1 MRAGERFADQW
12 NFGDMM
18 VAFSA
23 VVAARASRKVVTK
36 RPENRSS
43 HECGPVGAGRW
54 PVACSDGQGRTGVSL
69 QIERPFMEA
78 DSLVHRV
85 SAEFNEMPGLRLT
98 LPQATRLLGL
108 EPAECER
115 IIDQLVGNRFL
126 RRTSNGYIMRAD
138 QSGQ

>member
-1 MRAGERFADQW
+1 
-12 NFGDMM
+12 
-18 VAFSA
+18 
-23 VVAARASRKVVTK
+23 
-36 RPENRSS
+36 
-43 HECGPVGAGRW
+43 
-54 PVACSDGQGRTGVSL
+54 
-69 QIERPFMEA
+69 MEA

-85 SAEFNEMPGLRLT
+85 SAEFIEMPGLRLT

-138 QSGQ
+138 QAGQ